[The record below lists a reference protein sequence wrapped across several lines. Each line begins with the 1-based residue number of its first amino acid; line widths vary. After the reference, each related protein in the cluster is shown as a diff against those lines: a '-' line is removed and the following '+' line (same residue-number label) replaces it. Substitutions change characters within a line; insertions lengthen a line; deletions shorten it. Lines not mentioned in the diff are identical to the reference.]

1 MRHHQSESEERR
13 EPWGSPDRVH
23 RYSPNAAAIFF
34 RLEMSER
41 SLNAFNTHNHAGKW
55 AFQGRVRLKPNEAAM
70 RPIRSAQHESS
81 MTAPAGA
88 GVVGA

>member
-1 MRHHQSESEERR
+1 MGL
-13 EPWGSPDRVH
+13 PGSGP
-23 RYSPNAAAIFF
+23 PIFTKRCGNF
-34 RLEMSER
+34 FGLGMSEH
-41 SLNAFNTHNHAGKW
+41 SLIAFNAHNHAGRR
-55 AFQGRVRLKPNEAAM
+55 AYQGRVRLKPNEAAM

>member
-1 MRHHQSESEERR
+1 MGL
-13 EPWGSPDRVH
+13 PGSGPPIFTKRCG
-23 RYSPNAAAIFF
+23 IFF
-34 RLEMSER
+34 GLEMSER
-41 SLNAFNTHNHAGKW
+41 SLNAFNTHNHAGRW
-55 AFQGRVRLKPNEAAM
+55 AFHGRVRLKPNEAAM